1 MNYYKVTMLK
11 LIIEALVVGLVVMAM
26 GYPSSMI
33 ALNILPMKEGDHRP
47 VMYLS
52 LFITGVSSHFLFESL
67 RINQWYC
74 SHGYSCLK

>member
-1 MNYYKVTMLK
+1 MLR

-33 ALNILPMKEGDHRP
+33 ALKILPMVDDNHLP

-52 LFITGVSSHFLFESL
+52 LFITGVSSHFLFEGL
-67 RINQWYC
+67 RINKWYC
-74 SHGYSCLK
+74 TNGFACLK